1 MLCLTR
7 LTSSLASRRTHRE
20 RAGVDAA
27 EDELRRLVLV
37 RPAAGRDVREIAD
50 GIRRRV
56 RPAAQVDDEIRLQ
69 VVVLRREREVA
80 RRHRERVRH
89 AVGVREHRDVARP
102 AREGVARRTVLG
114 RHGHR
119 VAFVVDRAAR
129 AVRHLD
135 GEVRVVRCGIL
146 VRADID
152 RIVVDARVPREV
164 HRVRHIRVVARV
176 DARRVVPQAE
186 IPRLRADEMRIVRA
200 AVEGYHK

>member
-1 MLCLTR
+1 MPGLVF
-7 LTSSLASRRTHRE
+7 RRPHRE

-37 RPAAGRDVREIAD
+37 RPAAGRDVREVAD

-56 RPAAQVDDEIRLQ
+56 RSAAQVDDEIRLQ
-69 VVVLRREREVA
+69 VVILRRERKVA
-80 RRHRERVRH
+80 LRHRERVRH
-89 AVGVREHRDVARP
+89 AVGVRKHRDVARP

-119 VAFVVDRAAR
+119 VALVVDRAAR

-135 GEVRVVRCGIL
+135 GEVRVVRRGIL

-164 HRVRHIRVVARV
+164 HRVRHIRVVAGV
-176 DARRVVPQAE
+176 DAR
-186 IPRLRADEMRIVRA
+186 
-200 AVEGYHK
+200 